1 MVAFMISQ
9 EQKELH
15 KSKLSQLSTGYNKS
29 TKPYC
34 LDAGHTLHFL
44 QIIKTNLHLP
54 RLSLKVEYPPPINV
68 LSTIAK
74 ADVNGVNKAMSQFNW
89 QDSFASFVVNEQ
101 FNFLNSTLK
110 FFFLMTSQIRQ

>member
-1 MVAFMISQ
+1 MVVFMISQ
-9 EQKELH
+9 EQEELH
-15 KSKLSQLSTGYNKS
+15 NSTLPQLSTGYNKS

-44 QIIKTNLHLP
+44 QIIKTNLPLP

-74 ADVNGVNKAMSQFNW
+74 ADVNGVNKSIVKIPSPLSRSMNNLTF
-89 QDSFASFVVNEQ
+89 
-101 FNFLNSTLK
+101 
-110 FFFLMTSQIRQ
+110 

>member
-1 MVAFMISQ
+1 MM
-9 EQKELH
+9 QKIRNGGIHDITRTERTP
-15 KSKLSQLSTGYNKS
+15 QLSTDYNKS

-44 QIIKTNLHLP
+44 QIIKTNLPLP

-74 ADVNGVNKAMSQFNW
+74 ADVNGVNKS
-89 QDSFASFVVNEQ
+89 
-101 FNFLNSTLK
+101 
-110 FFFLMTSQIRQ
+110 I